1 MTAAQPERPQRPAEI
16 VVGRPVTPGDE
27 RVTFRGETLLCLLL
41 ARKVHDIKKRF

>member
-27 RVTFRGETLLCLLL
+27 RVTFRGETLLLLL